1 MTSFIEP
8 NMFDHIVTHSA
19 EQFAP
24 HVAARPVIAFASA
37 TAAGVTLKK
46 NSKVYSA

>member
-8 NMFDHIVTHSA
+8 NMFYPIDLAHCADLVMSGA
-19 EQFAP
+19 L
-24 HVAARPVIAFASA
+24 ARLTF
-37 TAAGVTLKK
+37 KK